1 MARVART
8 GAGGARLVWVPVVVV
23 LVAAGAYALAAWW
36 SSSHVPRGTTVGGIE
51 IGGMSQGEARAALS
65 DQLGAR
71 ADLPVQVGVGGGRY
85 ELSPAEAGLEV
96 DVDATVDEVLGFSW
110 DPRVIWRQV
119 GGGEALPATVR
130 ADEVALRAQ
139 LQALADEV
147 DAEPV
152 DGGVG
157 FEGGTATPVEPVEGV
172 QLDVDGSVEAVL
184 ADWPQSG
191 PQTDLPAEVQE
202 PDVDAA
208 DVDAA
213 MESFGTPATSGPL
226 VVQVGQAPVTLTP
239 EQVAPALAMAVQDG
253 ELVPAVDGEALK
265 AALLQ
270 AAPQLQTAATNASV
284 RIENGAPVV
293 VPAAAGVTV
302 DGAQLAAA
310 LPAAVVAP
318 DRTVRVEPAP
328 LPPEVTTEAVTALGV
343 KEVVSEFSTNLT
355 ADAGRTEN
363 IEIASRVVNGTLLLP
378 GETFSLND
386 TLGER
391 TPEKGYNEAPTIQNG
406 RLVLGY
412 GGGVSQVATTLFNG
426 MFFAGLE
433 DVEHKPHSFYI
444 SRYPEG
450 REATVNF
457 DNVDLEF
464 TNDSPY
470 GVLIEMYTGGGQ
482 VTTRFWSTE
491 VWDIEAVKGERH
503 NIRQPGSETDSD
515 PDCVPQSPQS
525 GFDVDVTRIFR
536 QNGVEVRREVFST
549 RYNAEDA
556 VTCTG

>member
-1 MARVART
+1 MARA
-8 GAGGARLVWVPVVVV
+8 GGGARLVWVPVVVV
-23 LVAAGAYALAAWW
+23 LVLGGAYALAAWW
-36 SSSHVPRGTTVGGIE
+36 SSSHVPRGTTVGGVE
-51 IGGMSQGEARAALS
+51 IGGMSQGEARSTLQ

-71 ADLPVQVGVGGGRY
+71 AALPVRVGVGDARY
-85 ELSPAEAGLEV
+85 EISPSEAGLEV
-96 DVDATVDEVLGFSW
+96 DVDATVDDVLGFSW

-119 GGGEALPATVR
+119 SGGEALPSVVR
-130 ADEVALRAQ
+130 ADDDALRAE
-139 LQALADEV
+139 LQQLADEV

-152 DGGVG
+152 DGGVT
-157 FEGGTATPVEPVEGV
+157 FEGGTAAPVEPVAGV
-172 QLDVDGSVEAVL
+172 QLDVDGSVDAVL

-191 PQTDLPAEVQE
+191 PQTDLPAQVQE
-202 PDVDAA
+202 PDVTA
-208 DVDAA
+208 DDVSAA
-213 MESFGTPATSGPL
+213 MESFATPATAGPL
-226 VVQVGQAPVTLTP
+226 VVQVGQSPVTLAP
-239 EQVAPALAMAVQDG
+239 EQFVPALAMAVQDG

-265 AALLQ
+265 AVLLQ
-270 AAPQLQTAATNASV
+270 VAPQLQTPPTNASV

-293 VPAAAGVTV
+293 VPAVAGVSV

-310 LPAAVVAP
+310 VPAAVTAA

-328 LPPEVTTEAVTALGV
+328 LPPEVTTEAVNALGV
-343 KEVVSEFSTNLT
+343 TQVVSEFSTNLT

-363 IEIASRVVNGTLLLP
+363 IEIAARTVNGTLLLP
-378 GETFSLND
+378 GQTFSLND

-391 TPEKGYNEAPTIQNG
+391 TPEKGYNQAPTIQNG

-470 GVLIEMYTGGGQ
+470 GVLIEMYTGGGK
-482 VTTRFWSTE
+482 VTTRFWSTK
-491 VWDIEAVKGERH
+491 VYDIEAVKGERH
-503 NIRQPGSETDSD
+503 NIRQPGAETDAD
-515 PDCVPQSPQS
+515 PDCVPQSPQA
-525 GFDVDVTRIFR
+525 GFDVDVTRIFK
-536 QNGVEVRREVFST
+536 QNGAEVRREVFST
-549 RYNAEDA
+549 RYNPEDA